1 MGVFEREGAL
11 SSGCQAP
18 SLLLLYKALGA
29 ELERG
34 VELSIAE
41 LGVTVAA
48 RTGRDFSAAGVL

>member
-1 MGVFEREGAL
+1 MFEGEGAL
-11 SSGCQAP
+11 SSGCQGP
-18 SLLLLYKALGA
+18 SLFLLHKALGA